1 MDESHS
7 DELGSSHLQLGYVAG
22 VHGVDGALR
31 VKLFNE
37 HSTLLEPGLS
47 IVLRERGTT
56 KQIIAQVERVAPKPG
71 SDSIRVWLVG
81 VTARGPAEALRG
93 HELWVDRAQLPELD
107 EDEYY
112 LADLIGLEVVR
123 EHEGGHVSLGMITG
137 VTSNTAQDLLCVR
150 LRGRE
155 WLLPAMPPF
164 IVRIEAIESGD
175 ADESGDAVAKQRVIV
190 DVHDDM
196 LPEQR
201 ES

>member
-1 MDESHS
+1 MSDPE
-7 DELGSSHLQLGYVAG
+7 DELHLQLGYVAG
-22 VHGVDGALR
+22 VHGVGGALR
-31 VKLFNE
+31 VKLFNQ

-47 IVLRERGTT
+47 IILRERGTT
-56 KQIIAQVERVAPKPG
+56 RQVTKQIARVAPKPG
-71 SDSIRVWLVG
+71 SDSIRVWLEG
-81 VTARGPAEALRG
+81 VEARAPAEALRG
-93 HELWVDRAQLPELD
+93 HELWVERTQLPALGD
-107 EDEYY
+107 DEYY

-123 EHEGGHVSLGMITG
+123 GPEHQSLGTVTG

-164 IVRIEAIESGD
+164 IVGIELVESL
-175 ADESGDAVAKQRVIV
+175 AKRCVIV

>member
-1 MDESHS
+1 MD
-7 DELGSSHLQLGYVAG
+7 DLGDHLQLGYVAG
-22 VHGVDGALR
+22 VHGVGGALR
-31 VKLFNE
+31 VKLFNQ

-47 IVLRERGTT
+47 IILRERGTT
-56 KQIIAQVERVAPKPG
+56 KQIIKQVTRVAPKPG
-71 SDSIRVWLVG
+71 SDSIRVWLEG
-81 VTARGPAEALRG
+81 VDARAPAEALRG
-93 HELWVDRAQLPELD
+93 HELWVERAQLPELD
-107 EDEYY
+107 DDEYY

-123 EHEGGHVSLGMITG
+123 VTVDAGPPESPPESLGTITG

-164 IVRIEAIESGD
+164 IVAIEQV
-175 ADESGDAVAKQRVIV
+175 ESLARRCVIV

>member
-1 MDESHS
+1 MDESQR
-7 DELGSSHLQLGYVAG
+7 DDLDLASSHLQLGYVAG
-22 VHGVDGALR
+22 VHGVAGALR
-31 VKLFNE
+31 VKLFNQE
-37 HSTLLEPGLS
+37 STLLEPGLP

-56 KQIIAQVERVAPKPG
+56 KQVTHEVARVAPKPG
-71 SDSIRVWLVG
+71 SDTIRLWLEG
-81 VTARGPAEALRG
+81 VDARAPAEALRG
-93 HELWVDRAQLPELD
+93 HELWVARAQLPKLD

-123 EHEGGHVSLGMITG
+123 ETEGGRESLGRITG

-164 IVRIEAIESGD
+164 VVSIQNIEGD
-175 ADESGDAVAKQRVIV
+175 AKPQCVVV

-196 LPEQR
+196 LPEPR